1 MLKLLLTT
9 LIMPGFLFTAV
20 VGLLATWVDRKVT
33 ARLQYRVGPPWFQ
46 PFADIAKLL
55 GKETMVP
62 EGASRLVFLG
72 APLLGLAAATLVGT
86 MIWTLNFS
94 RSGGFV
100 GDLIVL
106 IYLLTLPSLAVIIGA
121 SASRNPLAALGAS
134 REMKL
139 ILAYELS
146 FILAVFTVVLKT
158 GTLLIGGIVNYQAV
172 HGLTV
177 VSFSGA
183 IAFLVALLVTQAKL
197 GAVPFD
203 MPEAEQE
210 LAGGA
215 FIEYSGPALAVFRLT
230 RAMLYFIVPSLLVT
244 LFLGGI
250 DAWFILKYVA
260 VLALIIL
267 IKNTNPRL
275 RIDQAIR
282 FFWGPVT
289 VVAVLGFVL
298 ALVGW

>member
-1 MLKLLLTT
+1 
-9 LIMPGFLFTAV
+9 MPGFLFTAV
-20 VGLLATWVDRKVT
+20 MGLLATWVDRKVT

-46 PFADIAKLL
+46 PFADVAKLL

-72 APLLGLAAATLVGT
+72 APLLGLAAVTFVGT
-86 MIWTLNFS
+86 MLWTLNVD
-94 RSGGFV
+94 RSASFV

-172 HGLTV
+172 HGLTIT
-177 VSFSGA
+177 SLSGA
-183 IAFLVALLVTQAKL
+183 IAFLVALLVIQAKL

-203 MPEAEQE
+203 IPEAEQE

-230 RAMLYFIVPSLLVT
+230 RAMLYFILPSLLVT

-250 DAWFILKYVA
+250 DVWFIVKYIA
-260 VLALIIL
+260 VLTLVIL

-289 VVAVLGFVL
+289 VVAMIGFAL
-298 ALVGW
+298 ALAGW

>member
-1 MLKLLLTT
+1 MLKLLLAT

-46 PFADIAKLL
+46 PFADVAKLL

-72 APLLGLAAATLVGT
+72 APLLGLSAVTLVGT
-86 MIWTLNFS
+86 MLWTLNVD
-94 RSGGFV
+94 RSASFV

-106 IYLLTLPSLAVIIGA
+106 IYLLTLPSLGVIIGA

-146 FILAVFTVVLKT
+146 FILALFTVVLKT

-172 HGLTV
+172 HGLTIT
-177 VSFSGA
+177 SLSGA
-183 IAFLVALLVTQAKL
+183 IAFLVALLVAQAKL

-203 MPEAEQE
+203 IPEAEQE

-250 DAWFILKYVA
+250 DAWFIVKYAA
-260 VLALIIL
+260 VLTLIIL

-289 VVAVLGFVL
+289 VVAMIGFAL
-298 ALVGW
+298 ALAGW